1 MLYGEYIYMEM
12 LAMAIKLLCSSVIK
26 SLVLHRQRLQYFVCI
41 YYLLTQDLCL
51 NV

>member
-12 LAMAIKLLCSSVIK
+12 LAIAIKLLCSSVIK
-26 SLVLHRQRLQYFVCI
+26 VTCFAQAKIAVLCVC
-41 YYLLTQDLCL
+41 LLTQDLCL